1 MPALIGTPST
11 LIQPKTL
18 DELLLYRLS
27 RLQATAGALV
37 VRYCEGQYG
46 ITRREWRIMAVL
58 ADKGALGSSEL
69 AEHAQLDRSRTSKAV
84 TALAHKNL
92 LSRTPRAGDA
102 RHVSLALTTKGMAMH
117 QSLFPLVSQ
126 INCDVLAALNAHE
139 LQLLDD
145 LLTRLQQSA
154 AAVAAKSTPPRADR
168 RRGGSRRLLEATSSA
183 TTSV

>member
-1 MPALIGTPST
+1 MPALIGTPSS
-11 LIQPKTL
+11 LLQPQTL

-58 ADKGALGSSEL
+58 ANKGALGSSEL

-92 LSRTPRAGDA
+92 LSRTPKAGDA
-102 RHVSLALTTKGMAMH
+102 RHVSLALTTAGVAMH
-117 QSLFPLVSQ
+117 KSLFPLVSQ
-126 INCDVLAALNAHE
+126 INRDVLAALNAHE
-139 LQLLDD
+139 VQLLDD

-154 AAVAAKSTPPRADR
+154 SALAAKSSPPLADR
-168 RRGGSRRLLEATSSA
+168 RRGGSGRLHEWTPKATSA
-183 TTSV
+183 